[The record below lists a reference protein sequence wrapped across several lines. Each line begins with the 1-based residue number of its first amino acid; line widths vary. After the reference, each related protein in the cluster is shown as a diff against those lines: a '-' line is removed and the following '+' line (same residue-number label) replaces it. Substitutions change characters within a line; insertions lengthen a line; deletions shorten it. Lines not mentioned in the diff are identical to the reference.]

1 MSFRAW
7 LLSFGVTAF
16 KVPLRRQMY
25 RSFVASGSAFAP
37 RLRNRG
43 LFQGAKEVH
52 LCPLLM
58 ALERQ
63 T

>member
-1 MSFRAW
+1 
-7 LLSFGVTAF
+7 
-16 KVPLRRQMY
+16 MY
-25 RSFVASGSAFAP
+25 RSFIASGFAFAP

-63 T
+63 TLSSVWDPFWLTLPRSVEIGD